1 MRTLSLHRAATVLFA
16 GIAVMSIVAG
26 AGQTVSGQA
35 GSKTVWDGVFTEA
48 QATRG
53 RTLYAQHCATCHG
66 GNLQGGEY
74 KSLTGD
80 RFWTDYQETTVDYVL
95 GQMSRNM
102 PHSEDGSL
110 KGTLGSSVY
119 ADIMAHIL
127 STNGFPA
134 GARDLSAEAVV
145 GVQIVRKEGS
155 GELPAGSLAHVVGC
169 LAKGDGRS
177 WVIQRGSRP
186 VRILSGG
193 AVDTG
198 LPLGDRGFSLM
209 FVLTSL
215 DKFVGHKV
223 SVRATL
229 MGEGGVKGL
238 NVQRVESVGATCQ

>member
-1 MRTLSLHRAATVLFA
+1 MRILSLHRAAT
-16 GIAVMSIVAG
+16 IAFLGAAVISLVAG
-26 AGQTVSGQA
+26 AEQAVSGQA

-48 QATRG
+48 QAARG
-53 RTLYAQHCATCHG
+53 RTLYAQHCAQCHG
-66 GNLQGGEY
+66 AGLQGGEY

-95 GQMSRNM
+95 GQMSKNM

-110 KGTLGSSVY
+110 KGTLGASVY

-127 STNGFPA
+127 SANGFPA
-134 GARDLSAEAVV
+134 GTRELAADAVV
-145 GVQIVRKEGS
+145 GVQIVKKEGP

-169 LAKGDGRS
+169 LAKGEGRN
-177 WVIQRGSRP
+177 WTVQRGSRP

-193 AVDTG
+193 AVDAS

-238 NVQRVESVGATCQ
+238 NVQRVESVSATCQ